1 MKTSESASEL
11 SIYSSPSSAR
21 LLLPVEFTALKEVTK
36 FRTKLRGIFL
46 KELDSVRMETRSHMT
61 SYLGLEGL
69 IAGMLPF

>member
-36 FRTKLRGIFL
+36 FRGIFL